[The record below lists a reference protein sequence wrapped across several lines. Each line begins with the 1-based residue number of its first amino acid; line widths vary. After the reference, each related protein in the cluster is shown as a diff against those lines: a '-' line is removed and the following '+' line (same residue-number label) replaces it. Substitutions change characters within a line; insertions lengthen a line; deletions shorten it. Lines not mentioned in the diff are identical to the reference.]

1 MDAPHH
7 RAPLASPASLG
18 WLFVAV
24 GVAAIAGGMASRQ
37 APAEPING
45 NEALLAAMGSRERI
59 EGRLRAEAKDLLEW
73 EELSHGEPVR
83 SGRIVIPVS
92 PEGLGAVV
100 IERPEPPR
108 AGTMIISG
116 VILLGVGAVL
126 RLFAPPS
133 PPPAA

>member
-45 NEALLAAMGSRERI
+45 NEALLAKIDGALAEMIKDGS
-59 EGRLRAEAKDLLEW
+59 LDTY
-73 EELSHGEPVR
+73 SHKYFPFSIYPENWTD
-83 SGRIVIPVS
+83 VS
-92 PEGLGAVV
+92 Q
-100 IERPEPPR
+100 
-108 AGTMIISG
+108 
-116 VILLGVGAVL
+116 
-126 RLFAPPS
+126 
-133 PPPAA
+133 